1 MPIPIRG
8 LRTVRTLAGKVDR
21 LAVPHRAHLQVAC
34 LEIEKARCVTERT
47 NSLRRVAELDARL
60 RDIEAEQTAL
70 LQALAERKGGQRV
83 DTLGHRRRAA
93 PQRSAVPFKI
103 KY

>member
-8 LRTVRTLAGKVDR
+8 LRTIRTLAGKER
-21 LAVPHRAHLQVAC
+21 FAVPHRVHLHVAR
-34 LEIEKARCVTERT
+34 LEVEKARCVTERT

-60 RDIEAEQTAL
+60 RDIEAEQTTL
-70 LQALAERKGGQRV
+70 LQALAERRAGQRV
-83 DTLGHRRRAA
+83 DTLGHGRGAV
-93 PQRSAVPFKI
+93 PQRSAVAFKI